1 MKTSRLMVALF
12 AAAGLVLAGGV
23 SAQAMNK
30 DVRDQAIK
38 SAQAQYKSEKASCNA
53 FRGNARDICVEDAK
67 GKEKIAKAEAAAAYE
82 NTPKSRENARLA
94 HADAVYGVAK
104 ERCDDRAGNAKD
116 VCVKEAKATYVKAK
130 ADAKVDRV
138 AGDARQDSAQ
148 KTAAAQREAS
158 DDKRTA
164 EYQVAVEKCD
174 ALAGTAKDSCVR
186 DAKVRYGKS

>member
-12 AAAGLVLAGGV
+12 AAAGLSLAGGA

-30 DVRDQAIK
+30 VARDQAIK
-38 SAQAQYKSEKASCNA
+38 SAEVQYKSDKAACSA
-53 FRGNARDICVEDAK
+53 LAGNAKDICVEDAK
-67 GKEKIAKAEAAAAYE
+67 GKEKIAKAEAAAAYQ

-94 HADAVYGVAK
+94 HADAVYSVAK
-104 ERCDDRAGNAKD
+104 EKCDDLAGNAKD

-138 AGDARQDSAQ
+138 ASDAKHDSAQ
-148 KTAAAQREAS
+148 KTTTAQREAS
-158 DDKRTA
+158 EDKRTA
-164 EYQVAVEKCD
+164 EYKVAVEKCD

-186 DAKVRYGKS
+186 DAKVRFGKS